1 MSSSP
6 VPNLY
11 IISSV
16 AGGGKSTIIERLLKT
31 HPDFYFSISCTT
43 REIRPGDV
51 PGKNYYFLTVDEFK
65 KRIEEDG
72 FYEWALVHENYYGTP
87 KAPIMEALNKSKVVL
102 LDLDVQGA
110 RIVKAKRPESIT
122 IFIEPP
128 SQEVWIERLIK
139 RGTDPKKS
147 IEKRIENG
155 LKELEEAP
163 NFDYIVVNDQL
174 EIAIKEV
181 QSIIYSDLGS
191 APSSSKDLP

>member
-1 MSSSP
+1 MNP

-16 AGGGKSTIIERLLKT
+16 AGGGKSTIIERILKD

-43 REIRPGDV
+43 REPRPGDV
-51 PGKNYYFLTVDEFK
+51 PGKNYHFLSIEEFK
-65 KRIEEDG
+65 KRIEDDG
-72 FYEWALVHENYYGTP
+72 FYEWAEVHGNFYGTP
-87 KAPIMEALNKSKVVL
+87 KGPIMEAIANQKVVL

-110 RIVKAKRPESIT
+110 RTVKKKRPDSVT

-174 EIAIKEV
+174 EKAILDVKA
-181 QSIIYSDLGS
+181 ILYSDFGS
-191 APSSSKDLP
+191 TSSSSKDLP